1 MYYSTE
7 VKEAAKRL
15 FLRRCKAKEIQA
27 QLNLPNIRIVYYW
40 IRQGGWE
47 DMLSDEEPLT
57 AVGRRITLLLDK
69 AGSLTKDEL
78 NELDR
83 LTTVRER
90 LLKQAV
96 KPSTAPAG
104 ESAGEPQ
111 ERRQGG
117 RGERSNRGDS
127 GGKKR
132 EKKAK
137 NDISG
142 LTEVDFLDKFISK
155 MYRYQQ
161 ELFAAKQNPL
171 TCRIRNILKSR
182 QVGLTYYFAGE
193 AFMDAVLTGD
203 NQVFLSASRSQSEI
217 FRSYII
223 QFAKSW
229 FDIELTGNPIMLSN
243 GAELRF
249 LSTNS
254 STAQGYHGHVYVD
267 EYFWIR
273 DFDKL
278 STVASAMGTH
288 KKWRKTYFST
298 PSAVSHQAYPFW
310 SGEEFRNSKRGK
322 KAGGTW
328 PTEASYTQGAL
339 CPDGQWRKTI
349 TLDDAIAGGCDL
361 FDLEQLQLE
370 YDEDKFQQLFYCKF
384 IDSSQSAFGL
394 KDLERCY
401 SDLSLWEDYNPEL
414 DRPFGNSPVWL
425 GYDPSRTRDDA
436 TCVVVAPPLEPGAK
450 FRILEKHSW
459 RGHSFTFQAAQVKK
473 LTERFNVQ
481 HIGIDITGVG
491 YGVFDLV
498 RDFYAKATPIHY
510 SLETKNTLVLKAQ
523 DTIQG
528 SRIEWDAGWTD
539 IAQAFLTIKRG
550 TTTSG
555 QVTYSASRTDAT
567 GHADIAW
574 AVMHALANEPL
585 NTNKRRRSRYVTSG
599 NNAQASTQK
608 APSQPAGATAT
619 AHAGV
624 HLRGTGTGAVRQHR
638 RVPGRISQRRRRD
651 LQTASVAGGPGQV
664 ATRQRTPRRYPQVQT
679 QPAVARI
686 HPVRRLQHADHGT
699 GESGLHGVRR
709 GVLLSRYQCLRRS
722 AGDAAPARYQHAGEG
737 RRWVQD
743 AAA

>member
-1 MYYSTE
+1 MNYPTE

-15 FLRRCKAKEIQA
+15 YLRRCSVKEIQA
-27 QLNLPNIRIVYYW
+27 HLKLPNKRIIYYW
-40 IRQGGWE
+40 IRQGSWD
-47 DMLSDEEPLT
+47 DMLTDEEPVT
-57 AVGRRITLLLDK
+57 AVSRRITLIMEK
-69 AGSLTKDEL
+69 PGTLTEGDRKEL
-78 NELDR
+78 EC
-83 LTTVRER
+83 LTSIRER
-90 LLKQAV
+90 LIKQSSR
-96 KPSTAPAG
+96 PPATPANDAKADPNQEELHG
-104 ESAGEPQ
+104 Q
-111 ERRQGG
+111 RRERR
-117 RGERSNRGDS
+117 ERGDR
-127 GGKKR
+127 GGKRK

-142 LTEVDFLDKFISK
+142 LSEVDFLDKFISK

-193 AFMDAVLTGD
+193 AFMDAVLSGD
-203 NQVFLSASRSQSEI
+203 NQVFLSASRAQSEI

-223 QFAKSW
+223 QFAQQW
-229 FDIELTGNPIMLSN
+229 FGIELTGNPIVLSN

-273 DFDKL
+273 DFEKL

-310 SGEEFRNSKRGK
+310 TGEEFRNSKRGK

-328 PTEASYTQGAL
+328 PTEEAYTQGAL

-349 TLDDAIAGGCDL
+349 TIQDAIDGGCDL

-384 IDSSQSAFGL
+384 IDSTQSAFGL

-401 SDLSLWEDYNPEL
+401 SDLTLWEDFDPTT
-414 DRPFGNSPVWL
+414 DRPYGNSPVWI

-459 RGHSFTFQAAQVKK
+459 RGQSFKYQADQVKK

-481 HIGIDITGVG
+481 HIGIDTTGIG

-498 RDFYAKATPIHY
+498 RDFYPRATSIHY
-510 SLETKNTLVLKAQ
+510 SLETKNLLVLKAQ

-550 TTTSG
+550 TTGSG

-574 AVMHALANEPL
+574 AIMHALHNEPL
-585 NTNKRRRSRYVTSG
+585 NTNKRRRSRYLTSG
-599 NNAQASTQK
+599 TNAQSTTQK
-608 APSQPAGATAT
+608 SPEKAAGSTAAT
-619 AHAGV
+619 HADV
-624 HLRGTGTGAVRQHR
+624 HLRGTGASAERQYR
-638 RVPGRISQRRRRD
+638 RVRRGVSQRRRRD
-651 LQTASVAGGPGQV
+651 LQAACVAHWPGQA
-664 ATRQRTPRRYPQVQT
+664 ATRQRAPRRDPEVQT
-679 QPAVARI
+679 QPAIA
-686 HPVRRLQHADHGT
+686 
-699 GESGLHGVRR
+699 
-709 GVLLSRYQCLRRS
+709 
-722 AGDAAPARYQHAGEG
+722 
-737 RRWVQD
+737 
-743 AAA
+743 

>member
-1 MYYSTE
+1 MVGFHPAFPAFSPHRLRPMNYPTE

-15 FLRRCKAKEIQA
+15 YLRRCSVKEIQA
-27 QLNLPNIRIVYYW
+27 HLKLPNIRIVYYW
-40 IRQGGWE
+40 IRQGGWDE
-47 DMLSDEEPLT
+47 MLTDEEPLS
-57 AVGRRITLLLDK
+57 AVNRRITLILEK
-69 AGSLTKDEL
+69 IEPLTKAELDEL
-78 NELDR
+78 ER
-83 LTTVRER
+83 LTSLLERLKKLAATPAPAAPSDCPDEPRER
-90 LLKQAV
+90 PPGQ
-96 KPSTAPAG
+96 
-104 ESAGEPQ
+104 
-111 ERRQGG
+111 RR
-117 RGERSNRGDS
+117 ERSEG

-155 MYRYQQ
+155 MYGYQK
-161 ELFAAKQNPL
+161 ELFEAKQNPL
-171 TCRIRNILKSR
+171 TRRVRNILKSR

-193 AFMDAVLTGD
+193 AFMDAVLSGD

-223 QFAKSW
+223 QFAKQW
-229 FDIELTGNPIMLSN
+229 FDIELTGNPITLSN

-273 DFDKL
+273 DFEKL

-310 SGEEFRNSKRGK
+310 SGDEFRNSKRGK
-322 KAGGTW
+322 KAGGEW
-328 PTEASYTQGAL
+328 PSEAAYTQGAL

-384 IDSSQSAFGL
+384 IDSSQSAFSL

-401 SDLSLWEDYNPEL
+401 SDVMLWEDYKPDL

-425 GYDPSRTRDDA
+425 GNDPSRTRDDA
-436 TCVVVAPPLEPGAK
+436 TCVVIAPPLEAGAK

-459 RGHSFTFQAAQVKK
+459 RGTSFKHQASEIEK
-473 LTERFNVQ
+473 LTKRFNVQ
-481 HIGIDITGVG
+481 HIGIDITGIG

-510 SLETKNTLVLKAQ
+510 SLEAKNALVLKAQ

-550 TTTSG
+550 ATNSG
-555 QVTYSASRTDAT
+555 QITYSASRTEAT

-574 AVMHALANEPL
+574 AVMHALFNEPL
-585 NTNKRRRSRYVTSG
+585 NTNKRRRSRYVTSNQSSHG
-599 NNAQASTQK
+599 QPQTQK
-608 APSQPAGATAT
+608 TTRSPTNAAADALVYIRGAGA
-619 AHAGV
+619 GID
-624 HLRGTGTGAVRQHR
+624 RQYR
-638 RVPGRISQRRRRD
+638 RVRGRVSQRRRQN
-651 LQTASVAGGPGQV
+651 LQAASVAGRPGE
-664 ATRQRTPRRYPQVQT
+664 AAARQRAPRRHSEVQA
-679 QPAVARI
+679 Q
-686 HPVRRLQHADHGT
+686 
-699 GESGLHGVRR
+699 S
-709 GVLLSRYQCLRRS
+709 
-722 AGDAAPARYQHAGEG
+722 
-737 RRWVQD
+737 

>member
-1 MYYSTE
+1 MPGFNPAFPAFSPHRLRPMNYPTE

-15 FLRRCKAKEIQA
+15 YLRRCSVKEIQA
-27 QLNLPNIRIVYYW
+27 HLKLPNIRIVYYW
-40 IRQGGWE
+40 IRQGGWDE
-47 DMLSDEEPLT
+47 MLTDEEPLS
-57 AVGRRITLLLDK
+57 AVNRRITLILEKIDP
-69 AGSLTKDEL
+69 LTDAEL
-78 NELDR
+78 KELER
-83 LTTVRER
+83 LTSLLERLKKLAAKPAPAAPADRPDESDERQPNQRRER
-90 LLKQAV
+90 RE
-96 KPSTAPAG
+96 G
-104 ESAGEPQ
+104 
-111 ERRQGG
+111 
-117 RGERSNRGDS
+117 

-155 MYRYQQ
+155 MYGYQK
-161 ELFAAKQNPL
+161 ELFEAKQNPL
-171 TCRIRNILKSR
+171 TRRIRNILKSR

-193 AFMDAVLTGD
+193 AFMDAVLSGD

-223 QFAKSW
+223 QFAQQW
-229 FDIELTGNPIMLSN
+229 FGIELTGNPITLSN

-273 DFDKL
+273 DFEKL

-310 SGEEFRNSKRGK
+310 SGDEFRNSKRGK
-322 KAGGTW
+322 KAGGEW
-328 PTEASYTQGAL
+328 PSEAAYTQGAL

-384 IDSSQSAFGL
+384 IDSTQSAFSL

-401 SDLSLWEDYNPEL
+401 SDLSLWEDYNPDL

-436 TCVVVAPPLEPGAK
+436 TCVVIAPPLEPGAK

-459 RGHSFTFQAAQVKK
+459 RGHSFTYQAAQVKK

-481 HIGIDITGVG
+481 HIGIDVTGVG

-510 SLETKNTLVLKAQ
+510 SLEAKNALVLKAQ

-550 TTTSG
+550 ATNSG
-555 QVTYSASRTDAT
+555 QITYSASRTEAT

-574 AVMHALANEPL
+574 AVMHALSNEPL
-585 NTNKRRRSRYVTSG
+585 NTNKRRRSRYVTSNQSSHG
-599 NNAQASTQK
+599 QPQTQK
-608 APSQPAGATAT
+608 APRSPTTAT
-619 AHAGV
+619 ANAHVYVRGAGA
-624 HLRGTGTGAVRQHR
+624 GAVRQHR
-638 RVPGRISQRRRRD
+638 RVRGCVSQRRRQD
-651 LQTASVAGGPGQV
+651 LQTAGVSGWPGQ
-664 ATRQRTPRRYPQVQT
+664 
-679 QPAVARI
+679 AVARQRAPRR
-686 HPVRRLQHADHGT
+686 HSEVQAQPV
-699 GESGLHGVRR
+699 
-709 GVLLSRYQCLRRS
+709 
-722 AGDAAPARYQHAGEG
+722 AA
-737 RRWVQD
+737 
-743 AAA
+743 

>member
-1 MYYSTE
+1 MNYPTE

-15 FLRRCKAKEIQA
+15 YLRRCSVKEIQA
-27 QLNLPNIRIVYYW
+27 HLKLPNIRIVYYW
-40 IRQGGWE
+40 IRQGGWDE
-47 DMLSDEEPLT
+47 MLTDEEPLS
-57 AVGRRITLLLDK
+57 AVNRRITLILEKIDP
-69 AGSLTKDEL
+69 LTKAELDEL
-78 NELDR
+78 ER
-83 LTTVRER
+83 LTSLLERLKKLAAKPAPAAQSDNPEEPRER
-90 LLKQAV
+90 Q
-96 KPSTAPAG
+96 PG
-104 ESAGEPQ
+104 Q
-111 ERRQGG
+111 RRE
-117 RGERSNRGDS
+117 RGE
-127 GGKKR
+127 GGSKKR

-155 MYRYQQ
+155 MYGYQK
-161 ELFAAKQNPL
+161 ELFEAKQNPL
-171 TCRIRNILKSR
+171 TRRVRNILKSR

-193 AFMDAVLTGD
+193 AFMDAVLSGD

-223 QFAKSW
+223 QFAQQW
-229 FDIELTGNPIMLSN
+229 FGIELTGNPITLSN

-273 DFDKL
+273 DFEKL

-322 KAGGTW
+322 KAGGVW
-328 PTEASYTQGAL
+328 PSEAAYTQGAL

-361 FDLEQLQLE
+361 FDLDQLQLE

-384 IDSSQSAFGL
+384 IDSTQSAFSL

-401 SDLSLWEDYNPEL
+401 SDLSLWEDYNPDL

-436 TCVVVAPPLEPGAK
+436 TCVVIAPPLEPGAK

-459 RGHSFTFQAAQVKK
+459 RGHSFTYQAAQVKK

-481 HIGIDITGVG
+481 HIGIDVTGVG

-510 SLETKNTLVLKAQ
+510 SLEAKNALVLKAQ

-550 TTTSG
+550 ATNSG
-555 QVTYSASRTDAT
+555 QITYSASRTEAT

-574 AVMHALANEPL
+574 AVMHALSNEPL
-585 NTNKRRRSRYVTSG
+585 NTNKRRRSRYVTSNQSSHG
-599 NNAQASTQK
+599 QPQTQK
-608 APSQPAGATAT
+608 
-619 AHAGV
+619 
-624 HLRGTGTGAVRQHR
+624 
-638 RVPGRISQRRRRD
+638 
-651 LQTASVAGGPGQV
+651 
-664 ATRQRTPRRYPQVQT
+664 TPRSPT
-679 QPAVARI
+679 
-686 HPVRRLQHADHGT
+686 T
-699 GESGLHGVRR
+699 
-709 GVLLSRYQCLRRS
+709 
-722 AGDAAPARYQHAGEG
+722 
-737 RRWVQD
+737 
-743 AAA
+743 AAADALVYIRGA

>member
-1 MYYSTE
+1 MNYPTE

-15 FLRRCKAKEIQA
+15 YLRRCSVKEIQA
-27 QLNLPNIRIVYYW
+27 HLKLPNIRIVYYW
-40 IRQGGWE
+40 IRQGCWDE
-47 DMLSDEEPLT
+47 MLTDEEPLT
-57 AVGRRITLLLDK
+57 AISRRITLILEKVDT
-69 AGSLTKDEL
+69 LTKGELDEL
-78 NELDR
+78 ER
-83 LTTVRER
+83 LTTLRER
-90 LLKQAV
+90 LIKQSA
-96 KPSTAPAG
+96 KPAPAVAS
-104 ESAGEPQ
+104 ESPDEPR
-111 ERRQGG
+111 ERPSGQR
-117 RGERSNRGDS
+117 RDRGDG

-155 MYRYQQ
+155 MYGYQK

-171 TCRIRNILKSR
+171 TRRVRNILKSR

-193 AFMDAVLTGD
+193 AFMDAVLSGD

-223 QFAKSW
+223 QFAQQW
-229 FDIELTGNPIMLSN
+229 FGIELTGNPVTLSN

-273 DFDKL
+273 DFEKL

-322 KAGGTW
+322 KAGGVW
-328 PTEASYTQGAL
+328 PSETAYTQGAL

-384 IDSSQSAFGL
+384 IDSTQSVFSL

-401 SDLSLWEDYNPEL
+401 SDLSLWEDYNPDL

-436 TCVVVAPPLEPGAK
+436 TCVVIAPPLEPGAK

-459 RGHSFTFQAAQVKK
+459 RGHSFTYQAAQVKK

-481 HIGIDITGVG
+481 HIGIDVTGVG

-510 SLETKNTLVLKAQ
+510 SLEAKNALVLKAQ

-550 TTTSG
+550 ATNSG
-555 QVTYSASRTDAT
+555 QITYSASRTDAT

-585 NTNKRRRSRYVTSG
+585 NTNKRRRSRYVTSTHSSHG
-599 NNAQASTQK
+599 QPQTQK
-608 APSQPAGATAT
+608 STSSSTTAAAPAQLYVRGARA
-619 AHAGV
+619 
-624 HLRGTGTGAVRQHR
+624 GAVRQHR
-638 RVPGRISQRRRRD
+638 RVRGCVSQRRRQD
-651 LQTASVAGGPGQV
+651 LQAAGVACRPGQ
-664 ATRQRTPRRYPQVQT
+664 AIARQRAPRCHSEVQA
-679 QPAVARI
+679 QPA
-686 HPVRRLQHADHGT
+686 
-699 GESGLHGVRR
+699 
-709 GVLLSRYQCLRRS
+709 
-722 AGDAAPARYQHAGEG
+722 AA
-737 RRWVQD
+737 
-743 AAA
+743 

>member
-1 MYYSTE
+1 MLYSTE

-57 AVGRRITLLLDK
+57 AIGRRITLLLDK
-69 AGSLTKDEL
+69 ASSLSKDDL

-83 LTTVRER
+83 LTSIRER
-90 LLKQAV
+90 LIKQAV
-96 KPSTAPAG
+96 KPVQASPTEP
-104 ESAGEPQ
+104 GEPQ
-111 ERRQGG
+111 ERRHGS
-117 RGERSNRGDS
+117 RSERSSRGDS

-132 EKKAK
+132 EKRAK

-142 LTEVDFLDKFISK
+142 LTEVDFLDQFISK
-155 MYRYQQ
+155 MYGYQK

-171 TCRIRNILKSR
+171 TRRVRNILKSR

-193 AFMDAVLTGD
+193 AFMDAVLSGD

-223 QFAKSW
+223 QFAQQW
-229 FDIELTGNPIMLSN
+229 FGIELTGNPITLSN

-273 DFDKL
+273 DFEKL

-322 KAGGTW
+322 KAGGIW
-328 PTEASYTQGAL
+328 PTDSAYTQGAL

-349 TLDDAIAGGCDL
+349 TIQDAIDGGCDL

-384 IDSSQSAFGL
+384 IDSTQSAFGL

-401 SDLSLWEDYNPEL
+401 SDLSLWEDYKPDDE
-414 DRPFGNSPVWL
+414 RPYGNSPVWL

-436 TCVVVAPPLEPGAK
+436 TCVVIAPPLETGAK

-459 RGHSFTFQAAQVKK
+459 RGQSFKYQAEQVKK

-481 HIGIDITGVG
+481 HIGIDTTGIG

-498 RDFYAKATPIHY
+498 RDFYPRATSIHY

-550 TTTSG
+550 TTGSG
-555 QVTYSASRTDAT
+555 QITYSASRTEAT

-574 AVMHALANEPL
+574 AIMHALANEPL
-585 NTNKRRRSRYVTSG
+585 NTNKRRRSRYITSG
-599 NNAQASTQK
+599 THAQSTTQS
-608 APSQPAGATAT
+608 APGHTAGTPTA
-619 AHAGV
+619 AHARV
-624 HLRGTGTGAVRQHR
+624 YVRGARTSPERQHR
-638 RVPGRISQRRRRD
+638 RIRGGIPQRRRRD
-651 LQTASVAGGPGQV
+651 LQAACVTQWTGQTAA
-664 ATRQRTPRRYPQVQT
+664 RQRAPRRYSQIQT
-679 QPAVARI
+679 QPAVA
-686 HPVRRLQHADHGT
+686 
-699 GESGLHGVRR
+699 
-709 GVLLSRYQCLRRS
+709 
-722 AGDAAPARYQHAGEG
+722 
-737 RRWVQD
+737 
-743 AAA
+743 

>member
-69 AGSLTKDEL
+69 ASSLTKDEL

-96 KPSTAPAG
+96 KPTPAPIG
-104 ESAGEPQ
+104 ESASEPQ
-111 ERRQGG
+111 ERRPGQ
-117 RGERSNRGDS
+117 RGERSSRGDG

-132 EKKAK
+132 EKKVK
-137 NDISG
+137 NDVSE

-217 FRSYII
+217 FRSYIL
-223 QFAKSW
+223 QFAKLW
-229 FDIELTGNPIMLSN
+229 FDIELTGNPIALSN

-273 DFDKL
+273 DFEKL

-298 PSAVSHQAYPFW
+298 PSAVSHQAYLRV
-310 SGEEFRNSKRGK
+310 ERISKNH
-322 KAGGTW
+322 A
-328 PTEASYTQGAL
+328 
-339 CPDGQWRKTI
+339 
-349 TLDDAIAGGCDL
+349 
-361 FDLEQLQLE
+361 QL
-370 YDEDKFQQLFYCKF
+370 
-384 IDSSQSAFGL
+384 
-394 KDLERCY
+394 
-401 SDLSLWEDYNPEL
+401 LSLL
-414 DRPFGNSPVWL
+414 DCLR
-425 GYDPSRTRDDA
+425 
-436 TCVVVAPPLEPGAK
+436 
-450 FRILEKHSW
+450 
-459 RGHSFTFQAAQVKK
+459 
-473 LTERFNVQ
+473 
-481 HIGIDITGVG
+481 
-491 YGVFDLV
+491 
-498 RDFYAKATPIHY
+498 
-510 SLETKNTLVLKAQ
+510 LVLKLSDPQVAATQ
-523 DTIQG
+523 RQIV
-528 SRIEWDAGWTD
+528 RMAIERQASISSDHSAVAEFWEVYDYLESLSEDPVVDHSSDPTV
-539 IAQAFLTIKRG
+539 IAINLNEFCERAAEHKQKLAD
-550 TTTSG
+550 
-555 QVTYSASRTDAT
+555 VAT
-567 GHADIAW
+567 LRD
-574 AVMHALANEPL
+574 LLKES
-585 NTNKRRRSRYVTSG
+585 RSRKFLDS
-599 NNAQASTQK
+599 NK
-608 APSQPAGATAT
+608 AVHSAVRAAFNTRNPCSQPRPTTVKCWTFKA
-619 AHAGV
+619 
-624 HLRGTGTGAVRQHR
+624 
-638 RVPGRISQRRRRD
+638 
-651 LQTASVAGGPGQV
+651 
-664 ATRQRTPRRYPQVQT
+664 
-679 QPAVARI
+679 
-686 HPVRRLQHADHGT
+686 
-699 GESGLHGVRR
+699 
-709 GVLLSRYQCLRRS
+709 
-722 AGDAAPARYQHAGEG
+722 
-737 RRWVQD
+737 
-743 AAA
+743 

>member
-69 AGSLTKDEL
+69 VGSLSKDEL

-90 LLKQAV
+90 LMKQAA
-96 KPSTAPAG
+96 KPVPAPI
-104 ESAGEPQ
+104 GEPPADDGQ
-111 ERRQGG
+111 RRDNQ
-117 RGERSNRGDS
+117 RRDRGDRGDK

-137 NDISG
+137 NEVG
-142 LTEVDFLDKFISK
+142 ELTEVDFLDKFISK
-155 MYRYQQ
+155 MYGYQK

-171 TCRIRNILKSR
+171 TARIRNILKSR

-203 NQVFLSASRSQSEI
+203 NQIFLSASRAQSEI
-217 FRSYII
+217 FRSYIVS
-223 QFAKSW
+223 FAQEW
-229 FDIELTGNPIMLSN
+229 FGLELTGNPIVLSKD
-243 GAELRF
+243 GKPWAELRF

-254 STAQGYHGHVYVD
+254 STAQGHHGHVYVD

-273 DFDKL
+273 DFEKL
-278 STVASAMGTH
+278 NTVASAMATH

-310 SGEEFRNSKRGK
+310 TGEKFRNSKRK
-322 KAGGTW
+322 NAKDPWPSEVQAAAG
-328 PTEASYTQGAL
+328 SL
-339 CPDGQWRKTI
+339 CPDGQWRKVITI
-349 TLDDAIAGGCDL
+349 LDAIAGGCDL

-370 YDEDKFQQLFYCKF
+370 YDEDKFQQLFMCKF
-384 IDSSQSAFGL
+384 IDSTQSAFSL
-394 KDLERCY
+394 VDLERCY
-401 SDLSLWEDYNPEL
+401 SDLSLWADYDP
-414 DRPFGNSPVWL
+414 DDPRPFGNSPVWI

-436 TCVVVAPPLEPGAK
+436 SCVVIAPPLEDGGK

-459 RGHSFTFQAAQVKK
+459 RGQSFKYQADQVKK

-481 HIGIDITGVG
+481 HIGIDTTGIG

-498 RDFYAKATPIHY
+498 RDFYPRATSIHY

-528 SRIEWDAGWTD
+528 SRIEWDAGWND

-550 TTTSG
+550 TTGGG
-555 QVTYSASRTDAT
+555 QVTYSASRTDAS

-574 AVMHALANEPL
+574 AIMHALAHEPL
-585 NTNKRRRSRYVTSG
+585 NTNKQRRSRYTFSG
-599 NNAQASTQK
+599 SSTHGQASK
-608 APSQPAGATAT
+608 KPTAKT
-619 AHAGV
+619 SIRSDA
-624 HLRGTGTGAVRQHR
+624 RIFIRCTGTGPDRKHR
-638 RVPGRISQRRRRD
+638 ALPGRVRHPRRPD
-651 LQTASVAGGPGQV
+651 LHAAGVTPRPGQT
-664 ATRQRTPRRYPQVQT
+664 ATRQRSSRR
-679 QPAVARI
+679 
-686 HPVRRLQHADHGT
+686 HSRLQAQ
-699 GESGLHGVRR
+699 SV
-709 GVLLSRYQCLRRS
+709 
-722 AGDAAPARYQHAGEG
+722 AA
-737 RRWVQD
+737 
-743 AAA
+743 

>member
-1 MYYSTE
+1 MNYPTE

-15 FLRRCKAKEIQA
+15 YLRRCSVKEIQA
-27 QLNLPNIRIVYYW
+27 HLKLPNKRIIYYW
-40 IRQGGWE
+40 IRQGSWDE
-47 DMLSDEEPLT
+47 MLTDEEPVT
-57 AVGRRITLLLDK
+57 AISRRITLILEK
-69 AGSLTKDEL
+69 QEALTKGELDEL
-78 NELDR
+78 ER
-83 LTTVRER
+83 LTAMRER
-90 LLKQAV
+90 LIKQSSKAAPAV
-96 KPSTAPAG
+96 AG
-104 ESAGEPQ
+104 ESTSGEHQ
-111 ERRQGG
+111 ERKQNP
-117 RGERSNRGDS
+117 RGERRERGDG

-193 AFMDAVLTGD
+193 AFMDAVLSGD
-203 NQVFLSASRSQSEI
+203 NQVFLSASRAQSEI
-217 FRSYII
+217 FRSYIV
-223 QFAKSW
+223 QFAQQW
-229 FDIELTGNPIMLSN
+229 FGIELTGNPITLSN

-273 DFDKL
+273 DFEKL

-310 SGEEFRNSKRGK
+310 TGEEFRNSKRGK

-328 PTEASYTQGAL
+328 PIEAAYTQGAL

-349 TLDDAIAGGCDL
+349 TIQDAIDGGCDL

-384 IDSSQSAFGL
+384 IDSTQSAFGL

-401 SDLSLWEDYNPEL
+401 SDLTLWEDYNPDLE
-414 DRPFGNSPVWL
+414 RPFGNSPVWL

-459 RGHSFTFQAAQVKK
+459 RGHSFTYQAAQVKK

-510 SLETKNTLVLKAQ
+510 SLEAKNTLVLKAQ

-550 TTTSG
+550 TTNGG
-555 QVTYSASRTDAT
+555 QITYSASRTDAT

-574 AVMHALANEPL
+574 AIMHALANEPL
-585 NTNKRRRSRYVTSG
+585 NTNKRRRSRYITSG
-599 NNAQASTQK
+599 NNAQSTTQK
-608 APSQPAGATAT
+608 TPGHPAGATAA
-619 AHAGV
+619 AHAHV
-624 HLRGTGTGAVRQHR
+624 HLRGTGTGAERQHR
-638 RVPGRISQRRRRD
+638 RVRRGVSERRRRD
-651 LQTASVAGGPGQV
+651 LQATSIAHGPGQ
-664 ATRQRTPRRYPQVQT
+664 
-679 QPAVARI
+679 AVARQRA
-686 HPVRRLQHADHGT
+686 PRRNP
-699 GESGLHGVRR
+699 E
-709 GVLLSRYQCLRRS
+709 
-722 AGDAAPARYQHAGEG
+722 
-737 RRWVQD
+737 VQAQP

>member
-1 MYYSTE
+1 MNYPTE

-15 FLRRCKAKEIQA
+15 YLRRCSVKEIQA
-27 QLNLPNIRIVYYW
+27 HLKLPNIRIVYYW
-40 IRQGGWE
+40 IRQGGWD
-47 DMLSDEEPLT
+47 DMLTDEEPLS
-57 AVGRRITLLLDK
+57 AVNRRITLILEKVDP
-69 AGSLTKDEL
+69 LTKAELDEL
-78 NELDR
+78 ER
-83 LTTVRER
+83 LTGLLERLKKLSAKPSPALPSDRPDEPRER
-90 LLKQAV
+90 Q
-96 KPSTAPAG
+96 PG
-104 ESAGEPQ
+104 Q
-111 ERRQGG
+111 RRE
-117 RGERSNRGDS
+117 RGE
-127 GGKKR
+127 GGAKKR

-155 MYRYQQ
+155 MYGYQK
-161 ELFAAKQNPL
+161 ELFEAKQNPL
-171 TCRIRNILKSR
+171 TRRVRNILKSR

-193 AFMDAVLTGD
+193 AFMDAVLSGD

-223 QFAKSW
+223 QFAKQW
-229 FDIELTGNPIMLSN
+229 FDIELTGNPITLSN

-273 DFDKL
+273 DFEKL

-322 KAGGTW
+322 KAGGVW
-328 PTEASYTQGAL
+328 PSEAAYTQGAL

-384 IDSSQSAFGL
+384 IDSTQSAFSL

-401 SDLSLWEDYNPEL
+401 SDLSLWEDYNPDL

-436 TCVVVAPPLEPGAK
+436 TCVVIAPPLEPGAK

-459 RGHSFTFQAAQVKK
+459 RGHSFTYQAAQVKK

-481 HIGIDITGVG
+481 HIGIDVTGVG

-510 SLETKNTLVLKAQ
+510 SLEAKNALVLKAQ

-550 TTTSG
+550 ATNSG
-555 QVTYSASRTDAT
+555 QITYSASRTDAT

-585 NTNKRRRSRYVTSG
+585 NTNKRRRSRYVTSNQTSHG
-599 NNAQASTQK
+599 QPQTQQATRSPT
-608 APSQPAGATAT
+608 TAT
-619 AHAGV
+619 ANALVYVRGAG
-624 HLRGTGTGAVRQHR
+624 TSAVREHR
-638 RVPGRISQRRRRD
+638 RIRGRVPQRRRQN
-651 LQTASVAGGPGQV
+651 LQASGFPGWLGQ
-664 ATRQRTPRRYPQVQT
+664 
-679 QPAVARI
+679 AVAR
-686 HPVRRLQHADHGT
+686 
-699 GESGLHGVRR
+699 
-709 GVLLSRYQCLRRS
+709 QCPPRCHS
-722 AGDAAPARYQHAGEG
+722 EIQTKP
-737 RRWVQD
+737 

>member
-1 MYYSTE
+1 MLYSTE

-57 AVGRRITLLLDK
+57 AIGRRITLLLDK
-69 AGSLTKDEL
+69 ASSLSKDDL

-83 LTTVRER
+83 LTSIRER
-90 LLKQAV
+90 LIKQAV
-96 KPSTAPAG
+96 KPVQASPA

-111 ERRQGG
+111 ERRHGS
-117 RGERSNRGDS
+117 RSERSSRGDS

-132 EKKAK
+132 EKRAK

-142 LTEVDFLDKFISK
+142 LTEVDFLDQFISK
-155 MYRYQQ
+155 MYGYQK

-171 TCRIRNILKSR
+171 TRRVRNILKSR

-193 AFMDAVLTGD
+193 AFMDAVLSGD

-223 QFAKSW
+223 QFAQQW
-229 FDIELTGNPIMLSN
+229 FGIELTGNPITLSN

-273 DFDKL
+273 DFEKL

-328 PTEASYTQGAL
+328 PTDSAYTQGAL

-349 TLDDAIAGGCDL
+349 TIQDAIDGGCDL

-384 IDSSQSAFGL
+384 IDSTQSAFGL

-401 SDLSLWEDYNPEL
+401 SDLSLWEDYKPDDE
-414 DRPFGNSPVWL
+414 RPYGNSPVWL

-436 TCVVVAPPLEPGAK
+436 TCVVIAPPLETGAK

-459 RGHSFTFQAAQVKK
+459 RGQSFKYQAEQVKK

-481 HIGIDITGVG
+481 HIGIDTTGIG

-498 RDFYAKATPIHY
+498 RDFYPRATSIHY

-550 TTTSG
+550 TTGSG
-555 QVTYSASRTDAT
+555 QITYSASRTEAT

-574 AVMHALANEPL
+574 AIMHALANEPL
-585 NTNKRRRSRYVTSG
+585 NTNKRRRSRYITSG
-599 NNAQASTQK
+599 THAQSPTQT
-608 APSQPAGATAT
+608 APGHTAGTPTA
-619 AHAGV
+619 AHARV
-624 HLRGTGTGAVRQHR
+624 YVRGTRTSPERQHR
-638 RVPGRISQRRRRD
+638 RIRWGIPQRRRRD
-651 LQTASVAGGPGQV
+651 LQAASVPQRTGQTV
-664 ATRQRTPRRYPQVQT
+664 ARQRTPRRYSQVQT
-679 QPAVARI
+679 QPAVA
-686 HPVRRLQHADHGT
+686 
-699 GESGLHGVRR
+699 
-709 GVLLSRYQCLRRS
+709 
-722 AGDAAPARYQHAGEG
+722 
-737 RRWVQD
+737 
-743 AAA
+743 

>member
-1 MYYSTE
+1 MNYPTE
-7 VKEAAKRL
+7 VKEAARRL
-15 FLRRCKAKEIQA
+15 YLRRCSVKEIQA
-27 QLNLPNIRIVYYW
+27 HLKLPNIRIVYYW
-40 IRQGGWE
+40 IRQGCWDE
-47 DMLSDEEPLT
+47 MLTDEEPLT
-57 AVGRRITLLLDK
+57 AVSRRITLILEKTDT
-69 AGSLTKDEL
+69 LTKGELDEL
-78 NELDR
+78 ER
-83 LTTVRER
+83 LTTLRER
-90 LLKQAV
+90 LIKQSN
-96 KPSTAPAG
+96 KPAPAAPPD
-104 ESAGEPQ
+104 SADEPR
-111 ERRQGG
+111 ERPSGQR
-117 RGERSNRGDS
+117 RDRAES

-137 NDISG
+137 NDVSG

-155 MYRYQQ
+155 MYGYQK

-171 TCRIRNILKSR
+171 TRRVRNILKSR

-193 AFMDAVLTGD
+193 AFMDAVLSGD

-223 QFAKSW
+223 QFAQQW
-229 FDIELTGNPIMLSN
+229 FGIELTGNPITLSN

-322 KAGGTW
+322 KAGGVW
-328 PTEASYTQGAL
+328 PSETAYTQGAL

-384 IDSSQSAFGL
+384 IDSTQSAFSL

-401 SDLSLWEDYNPEL
+401 SDQSFWEDYNPDL

-436 TCVVVAPPLEPGAK
+436 TCVVIAPALEPGAK

-459 RGHSFTFQAAQVKK
+459 RGHSFTYQASQVKK

-481 HIGIDITGVG
+481 HIGIDVTGVG
-491 YGVFDLV
+491 YGVFDIV

-510 SLETKNTLVLKAQ
+510 SLEAKNALVLKAQ

-550 TTTSG
+550 STNSG
-555 QVTYSASRTDAT
+555 QITYSASRTDAT

-574 AVMHALANEPL
+574 AIMHALANEPL
-585 NTNKRRRSRYVTSG
+585 NTNKRRRSRYVTSNQSSHG
-599 NNAQASTQK
+599 QPQTQK
-608 APSQPAGATAT
+608 AAHSPTNAAADALVYVRGA
-619 AHAGV
+619 
-624 HLRGTGTGAVRQHR
+624 GTGAVRQHR
-638 RVPGRISQRRRRD
+638 RVRGGVSQRRRQD
-651 LQTASVAGGPGQV
+651 LQAAGVAGWLGQTV
-664 ATRQRTPRRYPQVQT
+664 TRQRPPRRHSKVQA
-679 QPAVARI
+679 QPVA
-686 HPVRRLQHADHGT
+686 A
-699 GESGLHGVRR
+699 
-709 GVLLSRYQCLRRS
+709 
-722 AGDAAPARYQHAGEG
+722 
-737 RRWVQD
+737 
-743 AAA
+743 